1 MWLCLAMN
9 IFLSGRL
16 NPTSY
21 GYAINFNKTKAVRI
35 NHLLYLD
42 DVTLMAAHKEQLNKE
57 QDNKILEEFSR
68 DRGMQFG
75 MDECRT
81 INITKGKLLQEPF
94 QIQN

>member
-1 MWLCLAMN
+1 MDMPLIL
-9 IFLSGRL
+9 
-16 NPTSY
+16 
-21 GYAINFNKTKAVRI
+21 TKPKAGRI